1 MIIIKAVI
9 FRLNSVSEGIFLNWL
24 VNFMRGRYGVDPLS
38 FALIII
44 GAILTFIGSIFNLL
58 PLYLIACVIYLDCFF
73 RMFSRNIEARK
84 KEYAFFMKAW
94 GPIQKKMRER
104 QQRAQDTTHSY
115 YKCPKCKQQVR
126 VPKGVGKIEITC
138 PKCLHVFIKKS

>member
-1 MIIIKAVI
+1 
-9 FRLNSVSEGIFLNWL
+9 
-24 VNFMRGRYGVDPLS
+24 MRGRYGVDPLS

-44 GAILTFIGSIFNLL
+44 GAVLTFIGSIFNLL
-58 PLYLIACVIYLDCFF
+58 PLYLIACVIYLYCFF
-73 RMFSRNIEARK
+73 RMFSKNIEARK
-84 KEYAFFMKAW
+84 KEYTFFMKAW
-94 GPIQKKMRER
+94 GPIQKKMRDR

-115 YKCPKCKQQVR
+115 YKCPKCKQKVR

>member
-1 MIIIKAVI
+1 MINIKAAV
-9 FRLNSVSEGIFLNWL
+9 FRPIIASEGIFLNWL
-24 VNFMRGRYGVDPLS
+24 ANFMRGRYGVDPLS

-44 GAILTFIGSIFNLL
+44 GAVLTFIGSIFNLL
-58 PLYLIACVIYLDCFF
+58 PLYLIACVIYLYCFF
-73 RMFSRNIEARK
+73 RMFSKNIDARK
-84 KEYAFFMKAW
+84 KENAFFMKAW
-94 GPIQKKMRER
+94 GPVQKKIRDR

>member
-1 MIIIKAVI
+1 MIISKAVF
-9 FRLNSVSEGIFLNWL
+9 FRLNSVSEGNFLNWL

-58 PLYLIACVIYLDCFF
+58 PLYLIACIIYLYCFF

-94 GPIQKKMRER
+94 GPI
-104 QQRAQDTTHSY
+104 
-115 YKCPKCKQQVR
+115 
-126 VPKGVGKIEITC
+126 
-138 PKCLHVFIKKS
+138 